1 MFCVEVHYLLFV
13 CFYLYSLFIL
23 GNVLDI
29 YRDSPVLLRRFR
41 TRAVSR
47 DFLSIRG
54 MTLLGNALSVVHSNS
69 PCVTVYNAVSISFHY
84 EYTLA
89 AVRNPI
95 DLTSCKKNNCLY
107 ILDEQQQNES
117 YCIVKVTEKR
127 GASWD
132 TGKSSGSLMISLCGN
147 VILAIEK
154 ASHLKE
160 YTPGGF
166 LLREIVCVPSPL
178 YELRYAVQHKED
190 LFMICYSNGND
201 NHGLCLLD
209 VARKTIVEER
219 QDLGLKFPV
228 CLALDEAENVLVVDQ
243 GKKRVVVLSSSSLSF
258 KRELLTVEHGLEFP
272 QKILLDESHGRLF
285 VLDESSRIFVFDVK
299 RGSE

>member
-1 MFCVEVHYLLFV
+1 MDMYHEH
-13 CFYLYSLFIL
+13 
-23 GNVLDI
+23 
-29 YRDSPVLLRRFR
+29 PVLHRRFR

-47 DFLSIRG
+47 DFLTIRG
-54 MTLLGNALSVVHSNS
+54 MTLLGNALSVVHNNS
-69 PCVTVYNAVSISFHY
+69 PLVTVYNAVKISFHY

-89 AVRNPI
+89 AVHNPI

-107 ILDEQQQNES
+107 ILDEQKQNES
-117 YCIVKVTEKR
+117 YCIVKVIEKR
-127 GASWD
+127 ETSWD

-147 VILAIEK
+147 VILATEK
-154 ASHLKE
+154 ACYLKE

-178 YELRYAVQHKED
+178 YELRHAVQHKED

-209 VARKTIVEER
+209 VDRKTIVDER

-228 CLALDEAENVLVVDQ
+228 CLALDEDQNVLVVDQ
-243 GKKRVVVLSSSSLSF
+243 GNKRVVVLSSSSLSF
-258 KRELLTVEHGLEFP
+258 KRELLTVENGLEFP
-272 QKILLDESHGRLF
+272 QKILLDEFRGRLF
-285 VLDESSRIFVFDVK
+285 VLDESSRILVFNVK
-299 RGSE
+299 HGSE